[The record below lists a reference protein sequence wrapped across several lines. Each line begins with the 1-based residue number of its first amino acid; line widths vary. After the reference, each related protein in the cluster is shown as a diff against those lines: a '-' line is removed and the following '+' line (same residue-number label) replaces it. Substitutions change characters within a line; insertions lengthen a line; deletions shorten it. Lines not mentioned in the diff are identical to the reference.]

1 MSNDSVIAAQKLV
14 AMTRVDAAVIDYA
27 VRITRET
34 RQASGIRLGAGPRG
48 SISMVR
54 AAKAC
59 AVLQGRDF
67 VTPDDVRNVAIPAL
81 RHRIA
86 LSPELE
92 IESYRP
98 DDILGNILE
107 NVSAPRQ

>member
-1 MSNDSVIAAQKLV
+1 M
-14 AMTRVDAAVIDYA
+14 
-27 VRITRET
+27 
-34 RQASGIRLGAGPRG
+34 GAGPRG
-48 SISMVR
+48 SISLVR

-59 AVLQGRDF
+59 AVLEKRNF
-67 VTPDDVRNVAIPAL
+67 VTPDDIRSVAVQAL

-98 DDILGNILE
+98 DDILASILE
-107 NVSAPRQ
+107 SVSAPRQ